1 MIHKFEN
8 VINQNKLIEAKE
20 IMIATVTCNGL
31 RYFAKLEAF
40 ALVQF
45 GAKLKLQEFKLLC
58 RLVTSFV

>member
-8 VINQNKLIEAKE
+8 VKNQNKLIEAKE

-31 RYFAKLEAF
+31 RYFAKLDAF

-45 GAKLKLQEFKLLC
+45 GAKLKLQEL
-58 RLVTSFV
+58 